1 MKQEMM
7 MMVWQRHQPDHMLI
21 ICTLLQTSI
30 PSCSFS
36 QPNTLPATQ
45 PIVSQRWFKSL
56 DGKKNKKKFG
66 CVEHLAGSGRLWSMH
81 NAENTTSLCT
91 VKKTAHTL
99 HSHRSVRQIAREA
112 HISRSS
118 VRSIFKK
125 DLQIGLNFLF

>member
-56 DGKKNKKKFG
+56 DGKKNKKNLVVLNTLPVVVDCGQCIMLK
-66 CVEHLAGSGRLWSMH
+66 
-81 NAENTTSLCT
+81 TTSLCT

-125 DLQIGLNFLF
+125 DLQIGLNFLL